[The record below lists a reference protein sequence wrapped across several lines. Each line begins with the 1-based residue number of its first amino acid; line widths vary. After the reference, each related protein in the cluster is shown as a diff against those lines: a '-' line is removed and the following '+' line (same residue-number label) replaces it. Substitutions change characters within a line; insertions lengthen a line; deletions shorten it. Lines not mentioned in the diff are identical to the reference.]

1 MDPGRRRLLQG
12 GVAAGA
18 LFLPAPYAWVWAQS
32 EGALKL
38 LRAPKLALVIGNGTY
53 KDAPLKNPAN
63 DARAMSDALVK
74 IGFEVTERLDATRA
88 QMTSVIR
95 SYTRTLA
102 ARKCVGVFYYAGH
115 GVQLA
120 WTNYLLPVDAE
131 IGRLEDVPKQALA
144 VTGLVSGITKAANPM
159 NVIIL
164 DACRDN
170 PLGRVKPNTRG
181 LSQMDAP
188 EATLLAYATA
198 PGNVASDGDGANGLY
213 TENLVR
219 ELMVRET
226 RIEDVFK
233 RVRLSVRRTSKG
245 AQLPWESTS
254 LEEDFYFL
262 PSERLKKLSDEEKQ
276 RLFKEEL
283 AVWQQI
289 QNCQDPAP
297 LEDYLRRYPSG
308 NYVELA
314 QLQLDR
320 VLAARGENRIE
331 IASQRGNPFTKG
343 SAYARISKV
352 GDTVT
357 YRALDLRSR
366 AERRTY
372 TATVIKVTD
381 TEVIRDDGFISDLLG
396 NQRRNRQGYANSPNQ
411 FVPLEFQVG
420 KRWRAQFEVTDPQG
434 VTWHAEQELRIV
446 ARERVTVPAGSF
458 NAFRLEARGT
468 SSPPQGP
475 TESQVTRWHIPD
487 FQWPVARDE
496 VRRRG
501 GKEVFTERL
510 EMLSYKLA

>member
-1 MDPGRRRLLQG
+1 M
-12 GVAAGA
+12 
-18 LFLPAPYAWVWAQS
+18 WAQS

-188 EATLLAYATA
+188 EA
-198 PGNVASDGDGANGLY
+198 
-213 TENLVR
+213 
-219 ELMVRET
+219 M
-226 RIEDVFK
+226 FK

-289 QNCQDPAP
+289 QNSQDPAP

-487 FQWPVARDE
+487 FQWPVACDE